1 MRLEGEARPA
11 VRRGRIAMRRAFVV
25 PRALRGQ
32 RLGLASGLTL
42 LASRK
47 LQPGKA
53 ESWYLGR
60 GAVQT
65 RLFFKRGVAS
75 VILLWSAGF
84 PFQSHVHGPSMLACR
99 NENRDAVPKFSS
111 TRLQTWWAK
120 VSTYSISGCHAARE
134 TWSQRR
140 ELCLLARVMQR
151 DCAQ

>member
-65 RLFFKRGVAS
+65 RLFFKRGVAALQVS
-75 VILLWSAGF
+75 FYFGARG
-84 PFQSHVHGPSMLACR
+84 SHSNLMY
-99 NENRDAVPKFSS
+99 
-111 TRLQTWWAK
+111 T
-120 VSTYSISGCHAARE
+120 AR
-134 TWSQRR
+134 
-140 ELCLLARVMQR
+140 LCLLAETRIETRCRSFRLPDYRLGGQK
-151 DCAQ
+151 

>member
-99 NENRDAVPKFSS
+99 NE
-111 TRLQTWWAK
+111 T
-120 VSTYSISGCHAARE
+120 ARRGAE
-134 TWSQRR
+134 VFVYPITDLVHGGQK
-140 ELCLLARVMQR
+140 
-151 DCAQ
+151 